1 MILNDKQRKL
11 VEDNHSLIYF
21 YAKKYKVPI
30 EEYYD
35 VLAMALCYA
44 AYNYDESKGAFSTLA
59 IKTMYF
65 KMQHEFVY
73 NTKQSQVPIDKI
85 IHYENT
91 YQMEDMIT
99 SHDSPERI
107 TIGKFSYNDTWNN
120 ILNLTKNEKHK
131 NILRYRLQGLTVQ
144 EIAKKIG
151 ITHQNVS
158 CTLRKLKLKA
168 KESGMF

>member
-11 VEDNHSLIYF
+11 VEDNHNLIYF
-21 YAKKYKVPI
+21 YAKKYKVSV
-30 EEYYD
+30 EDYYD

-44 AYNYDESKGAFSTLA
+44 AKNYNPKKGAFSTLA

-65 KMQHEFVY
+65 KMQQEFAY

-91 YQMEDMIT
+91 YQMENMIT
-99 SHDSPERI
+99 SYDSPECI
-107 TIGKFSYNDTWNN
+107 TIEKFSYNDTWND

-131 NILRYRLQGLTVQ
+131 NILKYRLQGLTVQ